1 MLNPLDTT
9 TESQAVRPTLRTL
22 AEHTGLH
29 VSTISRALRLPADAS
44 PTAALVHTTAERL
57 GYRRDPV
64 AASLRTRR
72 SGAIGMVAH
81 SLADIAQALIYE
93 QVDQVALQHGY
104 DVLVAATG
112 DNPTAQ
118 RRRVELLLSRRVDG
132 LVIADAHRDG
142 EYTDWIA
149 SLGIPYVLVVR
160 SAENHPSFVCDD
172 FAGGRLVGEHVAAQ
186 GHRDVALITGPDY
199 SAVSWDRAQGYK
211 AALAA
216 HGITISDHLVEG
228 GGLHT
233 TTGREGM
240 ERLLARGREFTAVFC
255 AGNDFAA
262 FGTISAL
269 KAAGIQPGV
278 DVAVVGFNDVAA
290 AEAIELTTVSSPM
303 GELGQLAASALMNA
317 IDGVAPTSVSAQ
329 PTLVVR
335 ASSATPLSEM
345 SRARGALR

>member
-1 MLNPLDTT
+1 MLTPLDPPP
-9 TESQAVRPTLRTL
+9 ESHAARPTLRTL

-29 VSTISRALRLPADAS
+29 VSTISRALRQSPDAS
-44 PTAALVHTTAERL
+44 PTATLVHTAAERL

-93 QVDQVALQHGY
+93 QVDQVAFEHGY

-112 DNPTAQ
+112 DDPVAQ

-142 EYTDWIA
+142 AYTDWIA
-149 SLGIPYVLVVR
+149 SLGIPYVLVMR
-160 SAENHPSFVCDD
+160 SSADHPAVACDD
-172 FAGGRLVGEHVAAQ
+172 FAGGRLVGEHLIAQ
-186 GHRDVALITGPDY
+186 GHRDFALIAGPDY
-199 SAVSWDRAQGYK
+199 SAVSWDRAEGYK
-211 AALAA
+211 AALAD
-216 HGITISDHLVEG
+216 HGLQVPEHLIEP

-233 TTGREGM
+233 TSGRAGM
-240 ERLLARGREFTAVFC
+240 EQLLARRRDFTAVFC

-262 FGTISAL
+262 FGAISAL
-269 KAAGIQPGV
+269 KAADMQPGV

-290 AEAIELTTVSSPM
+290 AEAIELTTVTSPM
-303 GELGQLAASALMNA
+303 KELGQIAAGQLMKA
-317 IDGVAPTSVSAQ
+317 IEGIAPTSVRAD
-329 PTLVVR
+329 PTLIVR
-335 ASSATPLSEM
+335 ASSATPLVEM
-345 SRARGALR
+345 SRAGVLR